1 MRKKRKNK
9 FWLVLLVVCFC
20 GIILVTAPLLAVT
33 GMSGEDK
40 QSSSDILNSEV
51 KKVDANLFLTDFL
64 IGSRNVWYLSYCL
77 QDGFDGHDYNEYHQD
92 ENPLYLTLRSCY
104 CPVNFFYY
112 SMGETMIVQAVGV
125 TLEKGATVTVYKE
138 TAQGVTEIS
147 ETYTVLNESD
157 RYYSKP
163 SVIYLD
169 DRCVDFMF
177 SFEDGHFFIM
187 FGFNM
192 AYGNEMI
199 YNNYNDKEEIE
210 NYKNNY
216 VLPAVNEL
224 LTDKL
229 ISFDGEFIIKGEV
242 EYHGHLER

>member
-1 MRKKRKNK
+1 MSKRNKNK
-9 FWLVLLVVCFC
+9 FWIFLVVCFC
-20 GIILVTAPLLAVT
+20 GILAVAPLLVTANT
-33 GMSGEDK
+33 SGKDN
-40 QSSSDILNSEV
+40 QSLPDFVNPEV

-64 IGSRNVWYLSYCL
+64 IGSRNVWYLSHCL

-92 ENPLYLTLRSCY
+92 ENPLGATLRSCY
-104 CPVNFFYY
+104 CPVNFFCY

-229 ISFDGEFIIKGEV
+229 ISFDGEFIINGEV
-242 EYHGHLER
+242 EYHGHLARG